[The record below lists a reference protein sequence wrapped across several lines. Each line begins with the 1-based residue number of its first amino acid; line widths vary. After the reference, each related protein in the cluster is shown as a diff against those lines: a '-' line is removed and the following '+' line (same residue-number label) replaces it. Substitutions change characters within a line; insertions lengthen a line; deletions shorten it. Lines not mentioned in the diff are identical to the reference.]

1 MIGGRFAACALAA
14 WVLAGCSTS
23 EGSGFVRSERLFV
36 DGCWNGPF
44 DLHPTFFGANPSADS
59 LQIRVQRGSDAV
71 EISDGLAVLVTDL
84 QAIRGAELGLP
95 LEVGLR
101 PGVTPPGVPVVADPD
116 PPRVSVAL
124 YLNDTCHAQTAALH
138 ALTGTMTFTALFSG
152 DRNETRAD
160 DRLTEA
166 SFDVEIADPRDLSAD
181 GTVPAERRSAVKGAF
196 RFFFERGQPAQP
208 FP

>member
-1 MIGGRFAACALAA
+1 MTRRSRGAAWLAA
-14 WVLAGCSTS
+14 VAVVACSTG
-23 EGSGFVRSERLFV
+23 EGSGFVESERLFV

-44 DLHPTFFGANPSADS
+44 ALHPTFFGANPSADS
-59 LQIRVQRGSDAV
+59 LQIRVQRGDDAI

-84 QAIRGAELGLP
+84 RAMRASELGVP
-95 LEVGLR
+95 IEVGLR
-101 PGVTPPGVPVVADPD
+101 PGVTPPGVPVVADAD

-124 YLNDTCHAQTAALH
+124 YLNDTCHAQTATLH
-138 ALTGTMTFTALFSG
+138 ALQGTMTFEALFSG

-166 SFDVEIADPRDLSAD
+166 SFDVEVADPRDLSRE
-181 GTVPAERRSAVKGAF
+181 GVVPEQRRSRLTGAF